1 MLGCCARPRYQA
13 ETVDPQ
19 DAAKEIELWVP
30 ALTEEYV
37 GLTNQY
43 RAIKPIDKSEVS
55 QQDIDDG
62 LVEVLL
68 AKVVYTRKPPFGQR
82 RARIVACGNFGAA
95 GNRDYENPITGER
108 LPDSLAKFALYAG
121 GLDSSGL
128 RVQLRLAAR
137 RRWSTLSIDIKKA
150 FLLAPLLQ
158 HKSGKRIAVRPPKVL
173 QRTGI
178 IPETEL

>member
-1 MLGCCARPRYQA
+1 MKELKVSKEGQANHYAKHEQPEGVWYQA

-62 LVEVLL
+62 LVEVLP
-68 AKVVYTRKPPFGQR
+68 AKVVCTRKPPFGQR
-82 RARIVACGNFGAA
+82 RARIVACGSFGAA

-108 LPDSLAKFALYAG
+108 FAVF
-121 GLDSSGL
+121 
-128 RVQLRLAAR
+128 RVEGSTSVGRPTALVYLFNRYQQSIFACSVIAAQV
-137 RRWSTLSIDIKKA
+137 W
-150 FLLAPLLQ
+150 
-158 HKSGKRIAVRPPKVL
+158 
-173 QRTGI
+173 
-178 IPETEL
+178 